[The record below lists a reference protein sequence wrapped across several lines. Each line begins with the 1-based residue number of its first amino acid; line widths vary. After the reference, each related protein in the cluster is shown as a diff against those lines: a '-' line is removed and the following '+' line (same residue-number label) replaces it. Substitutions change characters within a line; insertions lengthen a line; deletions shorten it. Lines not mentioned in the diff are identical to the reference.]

1 MMDSRGAAPLIAP
14 FRQRAPWWG
23 ADLQTVRNALNP
35 LRPSLAAFRSERLRL
50 PMADGMGDVLV
61 ASLSHPASA
70 AARPLVILIHG
81 LTGCED
87 SVYMRASAR
96 FWLKRGHAVLR
107 VNLRGAGPSRP
118 TCRDQ
123 YHAGRTED
131 LRRALAVLDPAL
143 AANGLVLVGY
153 SLGAN
158 MLLKYLGE
166 EGAQAPCLAAVSVS
180 APIDLAATSAAFHRP
195 RNRIYL
201 HYLLSRMKAESLA
214 PGAMLNIEER
224 RRIKAARSVR
234 EFDDRFVAPR
244 NGFAGADD
252 YYARSAALPFLAGI
266 KVPTLIVHALD
277 DPWISAEAY
286 LCYRWRG
293 NPHLEPLIAT
303 RGGHVGFH
311 GADAAEPWHDRAA
324 GAFLDRVVG
333 AAA

>member
-1 MMDSRGAAPLIAP
+1 MSERLAAAPLMPP
-14 FRQRAPWWG
+14 FRSRAPWWG
-23 ADLQTVRNALNP
+23 GDLQTMRNTLTP
-35 LRPSLAAFRSERLRL
+35 LKPSLGAFRSERLRL

-61 ASLSHPASA
+61 ASLSHPAAA
-70 AARPLVILIHG
+70 AARPLVVLIHG
-81 LTGCED
+81 LAGSED

-96 FWLKRGHAVLR
+96 FWLRRGHAVLR
-107 VNLRGAGPSRP
+107 LNLRGAGASRP

-143 AANGLVLVGY
+143 TAHGLVLIGF

-195 RNRIYL
+195 RNRLYQ
-201 HYLLSRMKAESLA
+201 HYLLSHMKAESLA
-214 PGAMLNIEER
+214 QGAMLNIEER
-224 RRIKAARSVR
+224 VRIKAARSVR

-244 NGFAGADD
+244 NGFSGVDD
-252 YYARSAALPFLAGI
+252 YYARCAALPFLAGI
-266 KVPTLIVHALD
+266 KVPTLLVHALD
-277 DPWISAEAY
+277 DPWIPAEAY
-286 LCYRWRG
+286 LCYRWRD
-293 NPHLEPLIAT
+293 NPRLEPLFAT
-303 RGGHVGFH
+303 RGGHLGFH
-311 GADAAEPWHDRAA
+311 AAGAAEPWHDRAA
-324 GAFLDRVVG
+324 GVFVDRLTG